1 MFDFGFW
8 EIAIVGIITLI
19 VVGPEK
25 MPSLARKAGLYF
37 GKLNRFFNKVKSD
50 INEELRM
57 DEIKEQ
63 MSMDEEKII
72 ISEVTEDIQSS
83 VDSLREENILSDKK
97 TKQPMTDQKHSMEK
111 LPLVQHLI
119 ELRRSLLR
127 SVIAIT
133 IFFVV
138 LFPFADEIY
147 NFIADPIVQAIPGS
161 NLIAIGVISP
171 FLTPLKMSLI
181 LAIYIAMPYLLYQLW
196 MFVAPALYRHEKR
209 LVLPLVVSSTLLFYA
224 GIVFSFYIVF
234 PVIFGFLAGVG
245 PDSVNFAPDIQY
257 YLDFILKVSFAF
269 GVAFEVPVVTILL
282 IIFGVTTPQKLKKN
296 RSYIIIGSFVIG
308 MILTPPDVISQFL
321 IAIPIWLLFEGGL
334 IFSSFFKVREN
345 GKQRDSNSSENDWT
359 SKSHNDMMDKVEQE
373 MNDNVKNN
381 ELKK

>member
-1 MFDFGFW
+1 M
-8 EIAIVGIITLI
+8 A
-19 VVGPEK
+19 
-25 MPSLARKAGLYF
+25 
-37 GKLNRFFNKVKSD
+37 
-50 INEELRM
+50 
-57 DEIKEQ
+57 
-63 MSMDEEKII
+63 
-72 ISEVTEDIQSS
+72 
-83 VDSLREENILSDKK
+83 
-97 TKQPMTDQKHSMEK
+97 DQKNSMEK

-127 SVIAIT
+127 SVIAIVV
-133 IFFVV
+133 FFVI
-138 LFPFADEIY
+138 LFPFADEVY
-147 NFIADPIVQAIPGS
+147 NFIAAPIVQAIPGS

-181 LAIYIAMPYLLYQLW
+181 IAIYIAMPYLLYQLW

-224 GIVFSFYIVF
+224 GLVFSFYIVF

-296 RSYIIIGSFVIG
+296 RSYIIVGSFVIG

-321 IAIPIWLLFEGGL
+321 IAIPIWLLFEAGL
-334 IFSSFFKVREN
+334 IFSSFFRVRESD
-345 GKQRDSNSSENDWT
+345 KQRSAKSSANDWT
-359 SKSHNDMMDKVEQE
+359 SKSHNDMMDQVEKE
-373 MNDNVKNN
+373 MNDNVKGND
-381 ELKK
+381 KMK

>member
-1 MFDFGFW
+1 
-8 EIAIVGIITLI
+8 
-19 VVGPEK
+19 
-25 MPSLARKAGLYF
+25 
-37 GKLNRFFNKVKSD
+37 
-50 INEELRM
+50 
-57 DEIKEQ
+57 
-63 MSMDEEKII
+63 
-72 ISEVTEDIQSS
+72 
-83 VDSLREENILSDKK
+83 
-97 TKQPMTDQKHSMEK
+97 MTDQKYSMEK

-321 IAIPIWLLFEGGL
+321 IAIPIWLLFETGL
-334 IFSSFFKVREN
+334 IFSSFFRVRESD
-345 GKQRDSNSSENDWT
+345 KQRSAKGSANEWT
-359 SKSHNDMMDKVEQE
+359 SKSHNDMMDQVEKE
-373 MNDNVKNN
+373 MNDNVKSND
-381 ELKK
+381 KIK